1 MLTAFGSTNWG
12 PYRVSRNLFRS
23 QAIKLIGASS
33 APITQMEAFNMN
45 AALKLTNDPDKSEPL
60 SAKKHQTE
68 WEQLQETKASFFLC
82 E

>member
-1 MLTAFGSTNWG
+1 
-12 PYRVSRNLFRS
+12 
-23 QAIKLIGASS
+23 
-33 APITQMEAFNMN
+33 MEAFNMN